1 MLKVLCTIFLS
12 FPVGILCQAWH
23 NKACLE
29 NHLGYV
35 ERLAQET
42 IYKLEIDVKFCNLKV
57 DDFNQTINNQMY
69 SWHVSGSVQY
79 TDNFLISIQNV
90 HFDKVSSMV
99 TRRLA
104 NEVPEYQAGVL
115 FTLVFN
121 HAKIGFNAL
130 VKLDNQ
136 PEQRYTVD
144 YLYDSISFPIS
155 ITRLL
160 NTNETTYTSSRAGS
174 VARLEMMNFLPST
187 NVSQVVRRNFE
198 SSSISSSFTKWASQ
212 TILPIMQEL
221 EDIITFPKI
230 RLDGCK

>member
-12 FPVGILCQAWH
+12 FPVGILSQAWH

-29 NHLGYV
+29 DDVGYV

-42 IYKLEIDVKFCNLKV
+42 MYKIEKDVKFCNLKV

-79 TDNFLISIQNV
+79 TDNFLISIQSV
-90 HFDKVSSMV
+90 HLEKISSLV
-99 TRRLA
+99 TRRLV
-104 NEVPEYQAGVL
+104 NNVPEYQAGVL

-121 HAKIGFNAL
+121 QAKIGFNAL

-136 PEQRYTVD
+136 PEQRYTLD
-144 YLYDSISFPIS
+144 YLYNSISFPIS
-155 ITRLL
+155 IVRIL
-160 NTNETTYTSSRAGS
+160 NTTETTYTSSSAGTLAH
-174 VARLEMMNFLPST
+174 VVKMNFLPYT
-187 NVSQVVRRNFE
+187 NVSQVIGRNFK
-198 SSSISSSFTKWASQ
+198 SSTISSSFTKWARQ
-212 TILPIMQEL
+212 IFLPIMEEL
-221 EDIITFPKI
+221 EDIITFPTI